1 MINTPAFRISQLV
14 LPRLAQSTVQ
24 RLASGFPVLA
34 ITGPRQSGK
43 TTLARQVFASKP
55 YLTLED
61 VDTRRIAQADPRA
74 FLGQFTQGAVLD
86 EIQRAPEL
94 LSYLQGV
101 VDQRGVMG
109 DFIVTGSQQ
118 FGLLE
123 SIAQSLAGRVGLV
136 ELLPLSLAEI
146 ATTVPSDFLLNDL
159 MFRGGY
165 PALYDQRRRSLHAQA
180 IEPSDWH
187 RAYLSTY
194 IERDV
199 RQVLGVRDLAS
210 FERFI
215 LMCAARSGQLL
226 NIQALGADCGISTT
240 AARQWLSVL
249 EASYV
254 IRLLQPWHENFGK
267 RLVKMPKLYFLDSG
281 LLCHLLRVESPLALA
296 THALRGAIFETWVL
310 TETLKHRFN
319 QGLSADVYFWRDN
332 HGTEVDLLY
341 AHQGLLHP
349 VEIKSGTT
357 FTTDWLSG
365 CERFRRY
372 AGARSASGLVVYGGE
387 SSFEVLG
394 NQVMSWH
401 GFASAV
407 LPSSSAAPECRP
419 MDGAEAPEVRS

>member
-1 MINTPAFRISQLV
+1 MNASQAV
-14 LPRLAQSTVQ
+14 LPRLAQSTMQ

-34 ITGPRQSGK
+34 LTGPRQSGK
-43 TTLARQVFASKP
+43 TTLARHVFSNKP
-55 YLTLED
+55 YRTLED
-61 VDTRRIAQADPRA
+61 IETRRLALADPRA
-74 FLGQFTQGAVLD
+74 FLAQFPNGAVLD

-101 VDQRGVMG
+101 VDQRGIMG
-109 DFIVTGSQQ
+109 DFIITGSQQ

-123 SIAQSLAGRVGLV
+123 SISQSLAGRVGLV

-146 ATTVPSDFLLNDL
+146 TAHTDLSQLELNEL
-159 MFRGGY
+159 MFKGGY
-165 PALYDQRRRSLHAQA
+165 PALYDRRRRSVN
-180 IEPSDWH
+180 IESIQPADWH

-199 RQVLGVRDLAS
+199 RQVLGVRDLAN
-210 FERFI
+210 FGRFI

-226 NIQALGADCGISTT
+226 NIQSLGSDCGISTS

-281 LLCHLLRVESPLALA
+281 LLCHLLRVESPLGLA
-296 THALRGAIFETWVL
+296 THAMRGAIFETWVL

-341 AHQGLLHP
+341 PHQDLLHP

-372 AGARSASGLVVYGGE
+372 AGARSAQGVVVYGGE
-387 SSFEVLG
+387 SSFGVLG
-394 NQVMSWH
+394 SQVMSWR
-401 GFASAV
+401 GFAT
-407 LPSSSAAPECRP
+407 PF
-419 MDGAEAPEVRS
+419 GTT

>member
-1 MINTPAFRISQLV
+1 MNILETSQVTQSPEAV
-14 LPRLAQSTVQ
+14 LPRLALSTVQ
-24 RLASGFPVLA
+24 RLAHGFPVLA
-34 ITGPRQSGK
+34 VTGPRQSGK
-43 TTLARQVFASKP
+43 TTLARQVFPNKL
-55 YLTLED
+55 YWTLED

-74 FLGQFTQGAVLD
+74 FLGQFTHGAVLD

-94 LSYLQGV
+94 LSYLQGA
-101 VDQRGVMG
+101 VDHRGIMG
-109 DFIVTGSQQ
+109 DFIITGSQQ

-123 SIAQSLAGRVGLV
+123 SISQSLAGRVGLV
-136 ELLPLSLAEI
+136 ELLPLSLAEM
-146 ATTVPSDFLLNDL
+146 TTAPNLPNFLLNDL

-165 PALYDQRRRSLHAQA
+165 PALYDQRRRSLSSRG
-180 IEPSDWH
+180 IEPADWH

-226 NIQALGADCGISTT
+226 NIQALGADCGISTS

-310 TETLKHRFN
+310 AETLKHRFN
-319 QGLSADVYFWRDN
+319 QGLSADIYFWRDN

-341 AHQGLLHP
+341 ADQGLLHP

-365 CERFRRY
+365 CERFRRH
-372 AGARSASGLVVYGGE
+372 AGARSAPGLVVYGGD

-394 NQVMSWH
+394 NRVMSWR
-401 GFASAV
+401 GFGKRNMTV
-407 LPSSSAAPECRP
+407 P
-419 MDGAEAPEVRS
+419 AEPKIAHNAGV